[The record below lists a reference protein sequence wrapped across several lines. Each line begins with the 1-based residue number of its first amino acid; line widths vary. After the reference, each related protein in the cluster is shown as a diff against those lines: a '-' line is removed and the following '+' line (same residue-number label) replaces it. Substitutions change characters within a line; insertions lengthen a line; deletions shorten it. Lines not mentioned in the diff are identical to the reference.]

1 VSALHDRRYSVELRQ
16 RGADG
21 LWSPESKR
29 TDLALAAVMRCH
41 PSPGWSAAATR
52 IADLRRGDHT
62 RVELGDDAALILER
76 I

>member
-16 RGADG
+16 RGTDG

-29 TDLALAAVMRCH
+29 TDLALADVMRSH

-62 RVELGDDAALILER
+62 RVELADDRALMLER
-76 I
+76 V